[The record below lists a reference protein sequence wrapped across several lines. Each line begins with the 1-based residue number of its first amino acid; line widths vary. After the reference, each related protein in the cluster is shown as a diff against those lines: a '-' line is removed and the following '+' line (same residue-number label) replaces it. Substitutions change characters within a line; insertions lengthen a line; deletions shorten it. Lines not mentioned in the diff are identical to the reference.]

1 MDLYL
6 SNLILRLHRSL
17 GLPRLPQ
24 LSALT
29 TVNPYTQHMIQI
41 AGTTLDVY
49 PLCLGGN
56 VFGWSANESQSHA
69 VLDAFDS
76 LGGNFI
82 DTADVYSEWVD
93 GNKGGE
99 SETII
104 GNWMKSRGK
113 RHQFVIATKVS
124 QLSTRAGLRPE
135 NIIAACNDSL
145 QRLQTDHIDLYY
157 SHLDDKDVP
166 LAETLGAYQ
175 TLINEGKIR
184 YIGASKYSGARLQE
198 ALDIAAK
205 ENLPKYICLQD
216 QYNLVERNP
225 FESEHQQVLKANAIS
240 ALPFFGL
247 ARGFLTGKY
256 RPGVT
261 VESIR
266 SAGVANYQNEKGYAV
281 VDALTKI
288 SQAHNSSI
296 SAVALAWIRA
306 NKQVST
312 PIASAR
318 TVEQLHEI
326 MQLVDLTSDEVA
338 GLSAL

>member
-1 MDLYL
+1 
-6 SNLILRLHRSL
+6 
-17 GLPRLPQ
+17 
-24 LSALT
+24 
-29 TVNPYTQHMIQI
+29 
-41 AGTTLDVY
+41 
-49 PLCLGGN
+49 
-56 VFGWSANESQSHA
+56 
-69 VLDAFDS
+69 
-76 LGGNFI
+76 
-82 DTADVYSEWVD
+82 
-93 GNKGGE
+93 
-99 SETII
+99 
-104 GNWMKSRGK
+104 MKSRGK

-157 SHLDDKDVP
+157 SHHDDKDVP

-225 FESEHQQVLKANAIS
+225 FESEQQQVIKANAIS

-266 SAGVANYQNEKGYAV
+266 SAGVANYQNEKGYTLIAE
-281 VDALTKI
+281 LEKI
-288 SQAHNSSI
+288 AKVHNSSI
-296 SAVALAWIRA
+296 SSVALAWIRT

-326 MQLVDLTSDEVA
+326 MQLVELTSDEVA
-338 GLSAL
+338 ALSDL